1 MECLQDPIMFGNEV
15 KIDLNMTL
23 DEDAGIDNNSIEVD
37 LSLRLKTK
45 TGYTELC
52 QIIGES
58 YCHYNDLC
66 SILKDFMTG
75 KKCPEDIRK
84 KFNNTCACPFNK
96 GPYNIQGIKVNL
108 TQLSFEVRGT
118 FVLTVNLHEKGKILG
133 CVEIQFCITDCNPL
147 GYR

>member
-1 MECLQDPIMFGNEV
+1 MNKKGKKMIFMLQS
-15 KIDLNMTL
+15 LQ
-23 DEDAGIDNNSIEVD
+23 VD

-96 GPYNIQGIKVNL
+96 VRDCYFLLYKFYDMLKANYISTYLISLLCVNTFLKTKIWKKLTHFFKKGIIL
-108 TQLSFEVRGT
+108 AIYLS
-118 FVLTVNLHEKGKILG
+118 L
-133 CVEIQFCITDCNPL
+133 
-147 GYR
+147 